1 MSRATDGVAAEG
13 EQVVAGKLLRSA
25 ALTGA
30 AAAAPILAQVP
41 VTAVRRFIP
50 QAGHAW
56 MCRNDA
62 GVADLP
68 QAAEPAEGMKQVLS
82 RLRWSAP

>member
-1 MSRATDGVAAEG
+1 MSWATDGGAAEG

-30 AAAAPILAQVP
+30 AAAAPSAAPILAEVP
-41 VTAVRRFIP
+41 VTAVRRFVP
-50 QAGHAW
+50 QAGRAW
-56 MCRNDA
+56 MCRNNA

-68 QAAEPAEGMKQVLS
+68 
-82 RLRWSAP
+82 